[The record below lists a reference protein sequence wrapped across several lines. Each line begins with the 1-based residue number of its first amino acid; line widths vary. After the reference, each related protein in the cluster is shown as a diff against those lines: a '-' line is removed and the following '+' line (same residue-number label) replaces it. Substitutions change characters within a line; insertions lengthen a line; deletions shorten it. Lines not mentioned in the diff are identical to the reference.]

1 MTGIE
6 IEAFSESVYPDF
18 SKSWSDVCISVID
31 GGSRLSTR
39 KAVTGIGV
47 DIEAF
52 KECRP
57 SLPVLS
63 KL

>member
-31 GGSRLSTR
+31 GGSRLSTW

-57 SLPVLS
+57 SVPVLS